1 LNEPGTSSA
10 AKNKVATSVWKEN
23 LMSFGSRRLTISL
36 VLVATLWLSPSAS
49 AQSTSA
55 ANHDWAGLKTVA
67 SGSKLAVKL
76 KNGKTVEGKLSG
88 SSDTA
93 LSLTVGGKPVDLN
106 RDDVQRVYQVTGKSA
121 TKATLI
127 GAGVGAGA
135 GAAVGAAGG
144 DNGGLAPTKAQLAAG
159 LAVLGAGAGA
169 LIGFAIGRG
178 GHKRV
183 LIYEAA
189 QP

>member
-1 LNEPGTSSA
+1 MRIGKRT
-10 AKNKVATSVWKEN
+10 
-23 LMSFGSRRLTISL
+23 LTISL
-36 VLVATLWLSPSAS
+36 VLVATLSLSPLAW
-49 AQSTSA
+49 AQNTSA
-55 ANHDWAGLKTVA
+55 ANHDWSALKAVA

-76 KNGKTVEGKLSG
+76 KSGKTVEGKLSG

-106 RDDVQRVYQVTGKSA
+106 REDVLRVYEVKGKSA

-127 GAGVGAGA
+127 GAAVGAGA

-144 DNGGLAPTKAQLAAG
+144 DSNGLAPTRAQLAAG
-159 LAVLGAGAGA
+159 LSVLGAGAGA

-183 LIYEAA
+183 LIYEAT